1 MDEMYRHLS
10 IEANRHETSEDRPK
24 WTVSD
29 GILTFSRSNAK
40 SSAKKRDEGKTATQ
54 TLAVISQPKRR

>member
-29 GILTFSRSNAK
+29 GILKFFESEQREVK
-40 SSAKKRDEGKTATQ
+40 CEK
-54 TLAVISQPKRR
+54 V